1 MSELR
6 QTIKNLFPNSIWKPI
21 SDTRYALGRA
31 LQWPGAT
38 FHPWRRESIT
48 RLATLKD
55 KYRGERCFIMG
66 NGPSLRETDVSWLK
80 DEYTFGMN
88 RVYLAFEDWG
98 FQTSF
103 LVSVNDLVIEQC
115 VDDFLALEMP
125 RFFSWRSRKFFSNL
139 PVSKLP
145 TFLHTTYT
153 GPKFAND
160 ARGRIWEGATVT
172 NVCLQLAFHMGF
184 EQVIL
189 IGVDHSFAA
198 KGKPN
203 TTVVSNG
210 DDQSHFDPRYF
221 GKGFRWQLP
230 DLDTSEQGYWMARQA
245 YEAAERSVVDAT
257 IGGQLQ
263 VFPKVVYDSL
273 FSNTD

>member
-1 MSELR
+1 MIGVFRPAFWCGS
-6 QTIKNLFPNSIWKPI
+6 TI
-21 SDTRYALGRA
+21 
-31 LQWPGAT
+31 
-38 FHPWRRESIT
+38 
-48 RLATLKD
+48 
-55 KYRGERCFIMG
+55 
-66 NGPSLRETDVSWLK
+66 
-80 DEYTFGMN
+80 
-88 RVYLAFEDWG
+88 
-98 FQTSF
+98 
-103 LVSVNDLVIEQC
+103 LVIEQC

-125 RFFSWRSRKFFSNL
+125 CFFSWRSRKFFPIETLERNN
-139 PVSKLP
+139 PP

-153 GPKFAND
+153 GPKFSSDVA
-160 ARGRIWEGATVT
+160 GRIWEGATVT

-203 TTVVSNG
+203 TTVVSMG

-230 DLDTSEQGYWMARQA
+230 DLDTSEQGYWMASQA
-245 YEAAERSVVDAT
+245 YDIAGRSVVDAT

-263 VFPKVVYDSL
+263 VFPKVAYDSL
-273 FSNTD
+273 F